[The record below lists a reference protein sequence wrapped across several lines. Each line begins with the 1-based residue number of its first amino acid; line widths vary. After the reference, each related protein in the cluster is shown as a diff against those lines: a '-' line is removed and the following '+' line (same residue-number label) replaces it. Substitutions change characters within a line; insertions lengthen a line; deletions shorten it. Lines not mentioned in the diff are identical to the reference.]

1 VIWRWLLV
9 LSALLFANS
18 ANCGSGYQYTRD
30 GKTLIWNNSLSRGDA
45 AAWSGRR
52 DSAGFATGYGTLTWY
67 KRQQAI
73 ITGSNIPSP
82 TNGSVVL
89 GRYSGQMV
97 RGKFQGTVVNIDANG
112 RVFHGTFVNGT
123 KTSDGVEGR
132 MAYTNPQ
139 MVQHAP
145 NNAVNKEAAPPS
157 VGPPP
162 PPSNNPQSVQHA
174 PKSAVK
180 KEAAAPSV
188 GPPPASNNPQLVQH
202 APKNAGGEEPAP
214 PAAGPP
220 LDEHGDE
227 KTSGSVADTKPAFGE
242 SLHAVTPPSSL
253 RAPVI
258 AAIAPPASV
267 SAPPPQPSVN
277 PIAVEPVVR
286 NRIIEDFK
294 QETESV
300 VSRVSD
306 ATANFHEIDRLDSVQ
321 ELPTPVSESVDAL
334 MDRARDFRAKLGYET
349 ALSECRMETQT
360 TDALSVV
367 DQVTHNLATGN
378 AAEAGTRVKE
388 FLKNNPEPPGES
400 RKNLWDYLASVRSS
414 CSRSEKDADVHLQQ
428 AQLFVS
434 AGKIGDAIREY
445 QEAFRIF
452 PTPATA
458 EKIRRLQEN
467 SLGL

>member
-1 VIWRWLLV
+1 MIWRWLLV

-30 GKTLIWNNSLSRGDA
+30 GKTLIWNNFLRRGDA
-45 AAWSGRR
+45 VAWSGSR
-52 DSAGFATGYGTLTWY
+52 DSAGFATGYGTLTSY
-67 KRQQAI
+67 KRERTI

-97 RGKFQGTVVNIDANG
+97 RGKFQGPVVNIDANG
-112 RVFHGTFVNGT
+112 RAFHGTFVNGT
-123 KTSDGVEGR
+123 KTSDWVAGR
-132 MAYTNPQ
+132 IAYSNSLL
-139 MVQHAP
+139 VQHGP
-145 NNAVNKEAAPPS
+145 NSAAKKEAAPPS
-157 VGPPP
+157 VGPSA
-162 PPSNNPQSVQHA
+162 PSNNPPLVQHAPNNAAKKENGPSPPSSSPPLVQHA
-174 PKSAVK
+174 PKSADR
-180 KEAAAPSV
+180 
-188 GPPPASNNPQLVQH
+188 
-202 APKNAGGEEPAP
+202 EEPAP

-220 LDEHGDE
+220 LDERSVE
-227 KTSGSVADTKPAFGE
+227 KASGSIADTRPEFGE
-242 SLHAVTPPSSL
+242 SLQAVTPPSSL

-267 SAPPPQPSVN
+267 SAPPTQPSVSS
-277 PIAVEPVVR
+277 IAVEPVVR
-286 NRIIEDFK
+286 NRIITDFK

-306 ATANFHEIDRLDSVQ
+306 ATGNFHEIDRLDSVR
-321 ELPTPVSESVDAL
+321 ELPTPVSETVDAL
-334 MDRARDFRAKLGYET
+334 MDRARDCRAKLGYET
-349 ALSECRMETQT
+349 ALRECRMETQT

-367 DQVTHNLATGN
+367 DQVTHNIASGN
-378 AAEAGTRVKE
+378 AAEAGTRVSE

-400 RKNLWDYLASVRSS
+400 RKKLWVYLASVRSS

>member
-1 VIWRWLLV
+1 MIWRWLLV

-30 GKTLIWNNSLSRGDA
+30 GKTLIWNSFLRRGDVVG
-45 AAWSGRR
+45 WSGSR

-67 KRQQAI
+67 KRGQTI
-73 ITGSNIPSP
+73 ITGSNIPSS

-97 RGKFQGTVVNIDANG
+97 RGKFQGPVVNIDANG
-112 RVFHGTFVNGT
+112 RAFHGTFVNGT
-123 KTSDGVEGR
+123 KTSDWMEGR
-132 MAYTNPQ
+132 MAYTNPSL
-139 MVQHAP
+139 VQRVP
-145 NNAVNKEAAPPS
+145 NSAAKKETAPPA
-157 VGPPP
+157 VGSP
-162 PPSNNPQSVQHA
+162 PPSS
-174 PKSAVK
+174 
-180 KEAAAPSV
+180 
-188 GPPPASNNPQLVQH
+188 NPQLVQH
-202 APKNAGGEEPAP
+202 APQSAATEEPAP

-220 LDEHGDE
+220 LDEHGAE
-227 KTSGSVADTKPAFGE
+227 KASASVADTKPAFGE
-242 SLHAVTPPSSL
+242 SLQAVTPPSSL

-258 AAIAPPASV
+258 AAIASPASV
-267 SAPPPQPSVN
+267 SAPPPQPSVS
-277 PIAVEPVVR
+277 PITVEPVVR
-286 NRIIEDFK
+286 NRIIADFK

-306 ATANFHEIDRLDSVQ
+306 ATGNFHEINRLDSVQ
-321 ELPTPVSESVDAL
+321 ELPTPVSETVDAL
-334 MDRARDFRAKLGYET
+334 MDRARDCRAKLGYET
-349 ALSECRMETQT
+349 ALRECRTETQT

-367 DQVTHNLATGN
+367 DQVTHNIATGN
-378 AAEAGTRVKE
+378 AAEAGTRVSE

-400 RKNLWDYLASVRSS
+400 RKNLWGYLASVRSS

-445 QEAFRIF
+445 QEALRIF